1 MCTVHMD
8 NICAEL
14 KSNAQAFGEWYL
26 KLNPAFMKL
35 LGN

>member
-14 KSNAQAFGEWYL
+14 KSNARAFIETKENGI
-26 KLNPAFMKL
+26 LNL
-35 LGN
+35 IRHL